1 MMTSTKNLTVL
12 LALALGTAAAG
23 CAADAPDDM
32 GDDGGGG
39 GGGGGGGDET
49 PVPTDATGTYKMRSS
64 FDLATNLPGKVGEV
78 TNTIIA
84 MTDGATDP
92 ADWMLEQIIAK
103 LPSGTVK
110 TALNGIRPFVA
121 GYLNDRLL
129 EFAPDFVGTM
139 VQMGH
144 DFGAIAKNFGTNEQ
158 LAITGAPGAYMSSH
172 TVVGAHFKI
181 DQVESDLAF
190 ADYNVAN
197 VVVQGV
203 GVTLDNTG
211 KLGIADHKVP
221 LSYGKVLK
229 IGMDGMVI
237 PMLDP
242 TAHNLGELLQHQVD
256 CVAVGNL
263 IASQLPFG
271 IGASALAT
279 ACSAGLVYGANVVYQ
294 KIDAIDGSALELGL
308 TGAAKALDK
317 NGDKKIDTIQTGQWT
332 GNASYAGTPAPLS
345 AATFYG
351 DRM

>member
-12 LALALGTAAAG
+12 LALALGSTVAVG
-23 CAADAPDDM
+23 CAADAPDDL
-32 GDDGGGG
+32 GDDGG

-49 PVPTDATGTYKMRSS
+49 PTPTDATGTYKMRSS
-64 FDLATNLPGKVGEV
+64 FDLATNMPGKVGEV
-78 TNTIIA
+78 SNTIIA
-84 MTDGATDP
+84 MTDDATDP
-92 ADWMLEQIIAK
+92 ANWILEQVINK

-110 TALNGIRPFVA
+110 TLLNGARPFVA

-129 EFAPDFVGTM
+129 DFAPDFVGTM

-158 LAITGAPGAYMSSH
+158 LAITGSTGAYTSSH

-190 ADYNVAN
+190 ADYSVAN
-197 VVVQGV
+197 VTVQGV
-203 GVTLDNTG
+203 GITLDSTG
-211 KLGIADHKVP
+211 RLGIAAHKVP
-221 LSYGKVLK
+221 LSYGKVLR

-237 PMLDP
+237 PMLDS
-242 TAHNLGELLQHQVD
+242 TAHNLGDLLQHQVD
-256 CVAVGNL
+256 CTAVGNM
-263 IASQLPFG
+263 IASQIGGF
-271 IGASALAT
+271 GASALAT
-279 ACSAGLVYGANVVYQ
+279 ACSAGLVAGANLIYS
-294 KIDAIDGSALELGL
+294 KIDAIDGSALEFGL

-317 NGDKKIDTIQTGQWT
+317 NGDKKIDSITTGQWT
-332 GNASYAGTPAPLS
+332 GNTSYAGTPAPLS

>member
-1 MMTSTKNLTVL
+1 MMTSTKNLTIL

-23 CAADAPDDM
+23 CAADAPDEM

-49 PVPTDATGTYKMRSS
+49 PIPTDATGTYKMRSS

-92 ADWMLEQIIAK
+92 ADWILEQVIAK

-110 TALNGIRPFVA
+110 TLLNGARPFVA

-129 EFAPDFVGTM
+129 QFAPDFVSTA
-139 VQMGH
+139 VQLGN
-144 DFGAIAKNFGTNEQ
+144 DFGQMAKNFGTNEQ
-158 LAITGAPGAYMSSH
+158 LAITGAPGAYTSSH
-172 TVVGAHFKI
+172 SVIGAHFKI

-211 KLGIADHKVP
+211 RLGIADHKVP

-263 IASQLPFG
+263 IASQIGGF
-271 IGASALAT
+271 GASALST
-279 ACSAGLVYGANVVYQ
+279 ACSAGLVYGASVVYQ
-294 KIDAIDGSALELGL
+294 KIDAIDGSALEFGL

-317 NGDKKIDTIQTGQWT
+317 NGDKKIDTIATGQWT
-332 GNASYAGTPAPLS
+332 GNLSYAGTPAPLA
-345 AATFYG
+345 AATFFG

>member
-1 MMTSTKNLTVL
+1 MMTSTKNLTIL
-12 LALALGTAAAG
+12 LALAMGTTAVG
-23 CAADAPDDM
+23 CAADAPDDV

-64 FDLATNLPGKVGEV
+64 FDLATNLPGKVGDV

-92 ADWMLEQIIAK
+92 ADWLLEQVINK

-110 TALNGIRPFVA
+110 TLLNGARPFVA

-129 EFAPDFVGTM
+129 QWAPDFVGTT
-139 VQMGH
+139 VQLGH

-158 LAITGAPGAYMSSH
+158 LAVTGAPGAYTSTH

-190 ADYNVAN
+190 ADFSVAN

-203 GVTLDNTG
+203 GVTLDSSG
-211 KLGIADHKVP
+211 KFGIADHKVP
-221 LSYGKVLK
+221 LSYGKVLR

-237 PMLDP
+237 PMLDS

-256 CVAVGNL
+256 CTAVGNM
-263 IASQLPFG
+263 IASQIGGFG
-271 IGASALAT
+271 AGALAT
-279 ACSAGLVYGANVVYQ
+279 ACNAGLVYGASVVYG
-294 KIDAIDGSALELGL
+294 KIDAIDGSALEFSL
-308 TGAAKALDK
+308 TGTAKAFDK
-317 NGDKKIDTIQTGQWT
+317 NGDKKIDSIAT
-332 GNASYAGTPAPLS
+332 GNWAGNTSYAGTPAPLA

>member
-1 MMTSTKNLTVL
+1 
-12 LALALGTAAAG
+12 
-23 CAADAPDDM
+23 
-32 GDDGGGG
+32 
-39 GGGGGGGDET
+39 
-49 PVPTDATGTYKMRSS
+49 MRSA
-64 FDLATNLPGKVGEV
+64 FDLATNMPGKVGEV
-78 TNTIIA
+78 TNTIID
-84 MTDGATDP
+84 MTDSAADP
-92 ADWMLEQIIAK
+92 SDWILGQVIAK
-103 LPSGTVK
+103 LPNGTVK
-110 TALNGIRPFVA
+110 TLLNGARPFVA

-129 EFAPDFVGTM
+129 QFAPDFVGTM

-158 LAITGAPGAYMSSH
+158 LAIAGSPGAYTASH

-211 KLGIADHKVP
+211 RLGIADHKVP

-229 IGMDGMVI
+229 IGLDGMVI

-242 TAHNLGELLQHQVD
+242 TAHNLGELMQHQVD
-256 CVAVGNL
+256 CVAVGNM
-263 IASQLPFG
+263 IASQIGGFG
-271 IGASALAT
+271 AGALAT
-279 ACSAGLVYGANVVYQ
+279 ACSAGLVAGANLVYS
-294 KIDAIDGSALELGL
+294 KIDGIDGSVLEFGL

-317 NGDKKIDTIQTGQWT
+317 NGDKKIDSIATGQWT
-332 GNASYAGTPAPLS
+332 GNLSYAGTPAPLA
-345 AATFYG
+345 AATFFG